1 MNNKV
6 LALVV
11 SSCLS
16 LPMVSAVNMYIKQN
30 GDEMVKFDVNRVKEV
45 VFFEEGSLEIDESDT
60 DLKFKVLSD
69 STVEVISHPFSYNP
83 YEVKHCIIPDKV
95 RIDG

>member
-1 MNNKV
+1 
-6 LALVV
+6 
-11 SSCLS
+11 
-16 LPMVSAVNMYIKQN
+16 MVSAVNMYIKQN

-69 STVEVISHPFSYNP
+69 STVEVISHPFSS
-83 YEVKHCIIPDKV
+83 IPMK
-95 RIDG
+95 

>member
-30 GDEMVKFDVNRVKEV
+30 GDEMVKFDVNRVKEI
-45 VFFEEGSLEIDESDT
+45 VFLR
-60 DLKFKVLSD
+60 KA
-69 STVEVISHPFSYNP
+69 H
-83 YEVKHCIIPDKV
+83 
-95 RIDG
+95 

>member
-16 LPMVSAVNMYIKQN
+16 LSMVSAVNMYIKQN

-69 STVEVISHPFSYNP
+69 STVEVISHPFSSILM
-83 YEVKHCIIPDKV
+83 K
-95 RIDG
+95 

>member
-16 LPMVSAVNMYIKQN
+16 LSMVSAVNMYIKQN

-69 STVEVISHPFSYNP
+69 STVEVISHPFSS
-83 YEVKHCIIPDKV
+83 IPMK
-95 RIDG
+95 